1 MAHTTKVFDSD
12 LQELARAIAE
22 MGGLAERQITEAI
35 EALTTRDSGRAQ
47 RIITA
52 DPTIDIMQRN
62 IEERAVETIARRQ
75 PVADDLRQV
84 IGILRIANE
93 IERIGDLAKNI
104 GKRVIAI
111 NGEDMPRTSM
121 SGVNHMASLM
131 LAQLGDVL
139 DSFARRDVA
148 KAVEV
153 WTRDQHIDKLCTSL
167 SQQLLADMIE
177 NPIGAPLGAHL
188 MFCTKNLERMGD
200 HATNI
205 AEAVHYMVK
214 GKTLLRERPKADF
227 TSMLTGGPVLALL
240 TPGMTSGA
248 SATNSAAYL

>member
-1 MAHTTKVFDSD
+1 MAHTTKVFDCD

-35 EALTTRDSGRAQ
+35 EALTTRDIGRAE

-52 DPTIDIMQRN
+52 DATIDIMQRN

-121 SGVNHMASLM
+121 SGVNHMATLM

-177 NPIGAPLGAHL
+177 NPIGASLGAHL

-214 GKTLLRERPKADF
+214 GETLLRERPKADF
-227 TSMLTGGPVLALL
+227 TSMLTGAPVFALL
-240 TPGMTSGA
+240 TARMMSGE

>member
-12 LQELARAIAE
+12 LQELARSIAE

-52 DPTIDIMQRN
+52 DATIDMMQRN

-104 GKRVIAI
+104 GKRVIAL

-121 SGVNHMASLM
+121 SGVNHMATLM

-153 WTRDQHIDKLCTSL
+153 WMRDQDIDRLCTSL
-167 SQQLLADMIE
+167 SQELLAYMMEKSVAISF
-177 NPIGAPLGAHL
+177 GAHL
-188 MFCTKNLERMGD
+188 MFCAKNLERMD

-214 GKTLLRERPKADF
+214 GKTFLSERPKADF
-227 TSMLTGGPVLALL
+227 TSMLTGAPVVALL
-240 TPGMTSGA
+240 TARMTSGV